1 MNYLVKS
8 VATATVG
15 AGSLFFAS
23 AALSQEK
30 LGEIVPKLSLAYYA
44 ADMGPV
50 YEQSARVL
58 SQEWAKLGL
67 EFQMRPIQFSTFVSD
82 IIVGGKLED
91 MAVFSVGA
99 DPDRIDPVFYLNN
112 ISACGQRANGSS
124 WCNEE
129 YTRLAEKQLT
139 QVNSDERRETIHQM
153 QELFQSQIP
162 WWPVTNTVYGILYN
176 SDKWENVTNPSPVA
190 AHENLVDPWL
200 AARPLTDD
208 RIMDWAYLEDVS
220 TYNPMSEEGATG
232 WMRFVYDTFA
242 KIGADGKSR
251 PWAAESWEFTDDT
264 TVRVTLRDDM
274 TFHDGEA
281 VTADD
286 AVFTIN
292 KIVEIQ
298 PPTMSSRIGN
308 IAGATKIDDHT
319 FEFNLKTPD
328 ATFETIAMT
337 YLFILPEHL
346 WADYEGDM
354 VNRDVVADGV
364 AIGSGPFM
372 FKEWRVN
379 ELHDLRTHKA
389 HFAAPAYDGIRR
401 LALGQADA
409 IRSTMLDGTA
419 DIATT
424 VLPVAAMSD
433 LGMQEDFLE
442 FIEIPSHG
450 TMMTWLNNT
459 KPPFSDLEFRR
470 ALKTATARQRAAIE
484 GWLGF
489 AVPAGEGNV
498 PRQTGQWYNSDLEP
512 VAFDIDAA
520 RKILEDAGY
529 GWDDDGRLHYPVK

>member
-8 VATATVG
+8 VAAAAVG
-15 AGSLFFAS
+15 AGGLVFAN

-30 LGEIVPKLSLAYYA
+30 LGEIVPELSLAYYA

-67 EFQMRPIQFSTFVSD
+67 KFQMRPIQFSTFVSD
-82 IIVGGKLED
+82 IIVGGKLQD

-124 WCNEE
+124 WCNKE
-129 YTRLAEKQLT
+129 YTELAEKQLT
-139 QVNSDERRETIHQM
+139 QVDSEARLKTIHEM

-176 SDKWENVTNPSPVA
+176 SEKWENVTNPSPVA

-242 KIGADGKSR
+242 KIGADGESR
-251 PWAAESWEFTDDT
+251 PWAATAWEFTDDT
-264 TVRVTLRDDM
+264 TVKVTLRDDM

-319 FEFNLKTPD
+319 FEFNLKKPD

-354 VNRDVVADGV
+354 VNRDVIADGV

-379 ELHDLRTHKA
+379 ELHDLRTHKS

-459 KPPFSDLEFRR
+459 KAPFNDLEFRR

-498 PRQTGQWYNSDLEP
+498 PRQTGKWYNSDLEE
-512 VAFDIDAA
+512 VKFDVDAA
-520 RKILEDAGY
+520 RKILEEAGY
-529 GWDDDGRLHYPVK
+529 GWDDDGRLHYPVN